1 MIKLDHQKEQ
11 FAGIPKKNNV
21 RAMNN
26 LKYLSTKNITRLD
39 ESDPVELAVMTS
51 QLIWPATHEENRPGT
66 IILSAVESW
75 QLTLA
80 SADLIHH
87 PNNGPILLIN
97 DDSIPESTMSE
108 IQRLQPKGNSEGTQ
122 VKVMGNV
129 SEKVLNALEDYTI
142 DQINDDNPASFAAE
156 IDRFYA
162 EVSGELPESIII
174 VSSDDKA
181 KEFSVIATYWI
192 AHMPEP
198 VLYVT
203 EDEIPEATKQ
213 AIKKRKDPNFYILG
227 PTSVVSEKVEKEL
240 KELGNVIRIDGKDP
254 SEVSLVF
261 TQFKDEESGFGWGIT
276 DPGHG
281 LAFVSSETPNYPL
294 ITAPLAH
301 LGKHA
306 PLLVLEKGEV
316 TENMARYLAK
326 VKPTFKESP
335 MEGPY
340 NHGFIVGI
348 LDDISYETQGIIDS
362 KLEIE
367 HKDGGGHH

>member
-1 MIKLDHQKEQ
+1 MIKLDNKKEH
-11 FAGIPKKNNV
+11 FATMPKKNNE
-21 RAMNN
+21 RATEN

-51 QLIWPATHEENRPGT
+51 QLIWPATHEETRPGT
-66 IILSAVESW
+66 IILSAVDSW

-97 DDSIPESTMSE
+97 DDLIPESTMNE
-108 IQRLQPKGNSEGTQ
+108 INRLQPKGNSEGTQ

-129 SEKVLNALEDYTI
+129 SERVLEALADYTI

-174 VSSDDKA
+174 VSSEDKA

-203 EDEIPEATKQ
+203 ENDIPDETIE
-213 AIKKRKDPNFYILG
+213 AIKKRDNPNLYILG
-227 PTSVVSEKVEKEL
+227 PDSVISKQVEQQL
-240 KELGNVIRIDGKDP
+240 NELGNVTRIEGKNP
-254 SEVSLVF
+254 SEASIAF
-261 TQFKDEESGFGWGIT
+261 TLFKDEESDFGWGID

-281 LAFVSSETPNYPL
+281 FSFLSSETPNFAL
-294 ITAPLAH
+294 VTAPLAH

-306 PLLVLEKGEV
+306 PLLILDKGKL

-326 VKPTFKESP
+326 VKPTFEESP

-340 NHGFIVGI
+340 NHGFVVGS
-348 LDDISYETQGIIDS
+348 LDDLSYDTQGIIDS

-367 HKDGGGHH
+367 KEDGDHH

>member
-1 MIKLDHQKEQ
+1 M
-11 FAGIPKKNNV
+11 
-21 RAMNN
+21 
-26 LKYLSTKNITRLD
+26 
-39 ESDPVELAVMTS
+39 
-51 QLIWPATHEENRPGT
+51 
-66 IILSAVESW
+66 
-75 QLTLA
+75 
-80 SADLIHH
+80 
-87 PNNGPILLIN
+87 
-97 DDSIPESTMSE
+97 
-108 IQRLQPKGNSEGTQ
+108 
-122 VKVMGNV
+122 
-129 SEKVLNALEDYTI
+129 
-142 DQINDDNPASFAAE
+142 
-156 IDRFYA
+156 
-162 EVSGELPESIII
+162 
-174 VSSDDKA
+174 
-181 KEFSVIATYWI
+181 
-192 AHMPEP
+192 
-198 VLYVT
+198 
-203 EDEIPEATKQ
+203 
-213 AIKKRKDPNFYILG
+213 
-227 PTSVVSEKVEKEL
+227 
-240 KELGNVIRIDGKDP
+240 IRIDGKDP

-316 TENMARYLAK
+316 TENMDRYLAK